1 MIALSARMKKLAFLI
16 FLGITLSCTSSRDS
30 TSLPEEEEIFITRKY
45 VGTFLDFRKTGIET
59 FSEVNLVWIKTSMDS
74 TYGKFSAYGR
84 NCYFMPGDRLY
95 ISRNYYSPGG
105 ISGYWIYRIENNS
118 SVSYRLTD
126 VQYDRKVLAEKL
138 FRGY

>member
-1 MIALSARMKKLAFLI
+1 MKKLVLLVLI
-16 FLGITLSCTSSRDS
+16 GILASCTSSRDS

-45 VGTFLDFRKTGIET
+45 VGSFLDFRKTGIET
-59 FSEVNLVWIKTSMDS
+59 FSEVNLIWIKTSMDS

-84 NCYFMPGDRLY
+84 NCDFRPADRLY
-95 ISRNYYSPGG
+95 ITRSYYSPGG

-126 VQYDRKVLAEKL
+126 VQYDRKVLAQDL
-138 FRGY
+138 FK